1 VLAVREAGV
10 FGRGWQVEDVEFR
23 DGVCLVECVMES
35 VGLYTDA
42 SVYDILHGPG
52 TAEDVDALEAI
63 AAKHAAGAPD
73 VWLEPACGSGRYL
86 RVAAGR
92 AAERRVIGSDYEAGM
107 IEYAQQRAERAGVAD
122 RSSFF
127 VGDMRDF
134 GSHVEKSS
142 VGFAFNLINTFRH
155 LETDVDALRH
165 FEEVARVLSPGGVY
179 VVGISLTVYGLEPPS
194 EDVWE
199 GARGR
204 CKVSQVVQYLPPT
217 DPDGDRMEQVYS
229 HLTIERPR
237 GEEHRPSHYA
247 LRAYDLDQWRTLIG
261 RSALREVA
269 VVDQEG
275 EACEATAPGY
285 SLWVL
290 GL

>member
-1 VLAVREAGV
+1 M
-10 FGRGWQVEDVEFR
+10 D
-23 DGVCLVECVMES
+23 S

-42 SVYDILHGPG
+42 AVYDILHGPG
-52 TAEDVDALEAI
+52 TAEDVDVLEAI

-86 RVAAGR
+86 RVASGR
-92 AAERRVIGSDYEAGM
+92 GHGVVGFDLEPGM
-107 IEYAQQRAERAGVAD
+107 IEYAEARAERAGMSD
-122 RSSFF
+122 RSSYF
-127 VGDMRDF
+127 VGDMRSFASDVEA
-134 GSHVEKSS
+134 GSI
-142 VGFAFNLINTFRH
+142 GLAFNLINTFRH
-155 LETDVDALRH
+155 LESDADALRH
-165 FEEVARVLSPGGVY
+165 FEEMAAVLAPSGVY

-199 GARGR
+199 GARGQCR
-204 CKVSQVVQYLPPT
+204 VSQVVQYMPPT
-217 DPDGDRMEQVYS
+217 DADGDRMEQVYS

-247 LRAYDLDQWRTLIG
+247 LRAYDLEQWRALVAK
-261 RSALREVA
+261 SALREVA

-275 EACEATAPGY
+275 EPCEATAPGY

-290 GL
+290 GRR